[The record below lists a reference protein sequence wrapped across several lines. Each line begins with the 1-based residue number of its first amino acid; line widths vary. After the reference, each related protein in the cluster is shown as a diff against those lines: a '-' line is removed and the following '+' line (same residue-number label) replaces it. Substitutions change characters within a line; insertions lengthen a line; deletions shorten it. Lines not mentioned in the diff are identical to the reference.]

1 MSNLMNHFNY
11 LHTIPEP
18 GMEEFKTSA
27 YLADALEK
35 AGYAVER
42 HVGGATGV
50 VGVWD
55 SGKPGPVLA
64 LRADMDCLTH
74 VVDGKKV
81 HRHTCGHDG
90 HMSMVLTAAE
100 EAKAAGLVQKG
111 KLKILFQPAEELAT
125 GALSMIKGGAIDDV
139 DILIGAHV
147 QPAAN
152 VPTGKITVA
161 MLHSAQF
168 MLTAHFHGFPAH
180 GSRPHLGV
188 NAIEA
193 GSLAVQAVAMVHLN
207 PNDSFSV
214 KPTRFL
220 CDSGV
225 LNAIPAEASVSWD
238 LRAESNPDM
247 EDMKEKTKRAIEG
260 AAASVNAR
268 VDLENVGGVP
278 AAEYTKKAMDL
289 IHRAIVHVLGE
300 EGYYPPIRVTAG
312 EDFHYYY
319 QHKPTMEVGYFG
331 LGCNAYPG
339 LHHPDMHF
347 ETKYLENG
355 KNVFKD
361 IVKQVLGE

>member
-1 MSNLMNHFNY
+1 MSQLMNHFNY

-18 GMEEFKTSA
+18 GMKEYKTSE
-27 YLADALEK
+27 YLAEALEK
-35 AGYAVER
+35 AGYAVQR
-42 HVGGATGV
+42 HVGGETGI
-50 VGVWD
+50 VGVLD
-55 SGKPGPVLA
+55 SGVPGPVLA

-74 VVDGKKV
+74 IIDGKTV

-100 EAKAAGLVQKG
+100 EAKMEGLVKKG

-125 GALSMIKGGAIDDV
+125 GALSMIRGGAIDDV
-139 DILIGAHV
+139 DILIGGHV

-161 MLHSAQF
+161 MLHSAQY
-168 MLTAHFHGFPAH
+168 MLTARFHGVPAH

-193 GSLAVQAVAMVHLN
+193 ASLAVQAVSMVHLN

-247 EDMKEKTKRAIEG
+247 EDMKKKTKRAIEG
-260 AAASVNAR
+260 AAEAVDAK
-268 VDLENVGGVP
+268 VDLVSEGGVP
-278 AAEYTKKAMDL
+278 AAEYTDTAMKL
-289 IHRAIVHVLGE
+289 IRDAVTDVLGAD
-300 EGYYPPIRVTAG
+300 GVYPPIRVTAG

-319 QHKPTMEVGYFG
+319 QHKPTLEVGYFG

-361 IVKQVLGE
+361 IVKKVLG